1 MKKRAIFLFFCL
13 WNVSGLANAQF
24 QPLQGEAFAAVPIP
38 GQPAAPVAPTPT
50 APPTP
55 GVARPPAPQAP
66 GAKPEEQLRIVADPA
81 TNSLIV
87 YGTAQEFQNIKNILK
102 ELDAIPRQVL
112 IEAMVLQVNL
122 NNAETFGII
131 YEILRK
137 TITTD
142 ADGKA
147 TGGVSI
153 FDQIFGSRAAVL
165 GAGIPATFPLGV
177 SGIIGTGNAVRAFV
191 NALLKDSR
199 VRVLSSPSVLATD
212 NRPARIQVG
221 TEEPIPTGTIN
232 AANVGSS
239 ISSSTTVQYRNTGRI
254 LTIIPQ
260 VNSQGLVNLQV
271 KAEVSARGE
280 SVAFGTGDNVNTYP
294 SFETQD
300 AETTAVVHDGETLV
314 IGGLIGERK
323 SKDRTG
329 IPYLMDLPIVGRF
342 FGVTVD
348 DTKRT
353 ELIMLITPHV
363 IRNREESRSVTE
375 EFKSKISTIRNELE
389 RIRRD
394 QERDLEKLKSQTR
407 EQPKPG
413 EVPVP
418 PAEPARPPV
427 SAPTRP
433 GVYFSPVAP
442 PAIAQPDVPL
452 IESAVRNDNMPP
464 VMESQDGL
472 EMLLAEIET
481 AREPTKNEKSPL
493 APDAV
498 ASSPKSRGTAQPV
511 RLETESAASPAKKS
525 AQRWVVQVAALAQA
539 KDADLLCRRL
549 RDKGYDAQ
557 VNAADVGGKTWHRVQ
572 VGELASRQEAF
583 ELQKNLKSAEKMEQ
597 AFVARR

>member
-1 MKKRAIFLFFCL
+1 
-13 WNVSGLANAQF
+13 
-24 QPLQGEAFAAVPIP
+24 
-38 GQPAAPVAPTPT
+38 
-50 APPTP
+50 
-55 GVARPPAPQAP
+55 
-66 GAKPEEQLRIVADPA
+66 
-81 TNSLIV
+81 
-87 YGTAQEFQNIKNILK
+87 
-102 ELDAIPRQVL
+102 
-112 IEAMVLQVNL
+112 MVLQVNL
-122 NNAETFGII
+122 SNTETFGVI

-165 GAGIPATFPLGV
+165 GAGIPGTFPLGV
-177 SGIIGTGNAVRAFV
+177 SGIIGAGNAVRAFV

-221 TEEPIPTGTIN
+221 TEEPIPTGTIT
-232 AANVGSS
+232 AASGGVN
-239 ISSSTTVQYRNTGRI
+239 SSTTIQYRNTGRI

-280 SVAFGTGDNVNTYP
+280 NVAFGTGENASTFP

-342 FGVTVD
+342 FGVTID
-348 DTKRT
+348 DTRRT

-363 IRNREESRSVTE
+363 IRNRDESRSVTE

-394 QERDLEKLKSQTR
+394 QERDIEKLKSQMR

-413 EVPVP
+413 EAPVG

-433 GVYFSPVAP
+433 GAYFSPAVPP
-442 PAIAQPDVPL
+442 PALAQPDVPL
-452 IESAVRNDNMPP
+452 VESAVRNNDMPP

-472 EMLLAEIET
+472 EMLLADIET
-481 AREPTKNEKSPL
+481 VFESVKNKKLPR
-493 APDAV
+493 AADAIV
-498 ASSPKSRGTAQPV
+498 SSSKTEETAQPV
-511 RLETESAASPAKKS
+511 RFETESAVSPTKKS
-525 AQRWVVQVAALAQA
+525 AQRWVVQVAAFAQA
-539 KDADLLCRRL
+539 KDADLLCKRL

-557 VNAADVGGKTWHRVQ
+557 VHAVDVGGKTWHRVQ
-572 VGELASRQEAF
+572 LGELASRQEAF
-583 ELQKNLKSAEKMEQ
+583 ELQKNLMSSEKLEQ
-597 AFVARR
+597 TFVASR